1 MMNHWYQDV
10 TNVAF
15 AGASSAV
22 AATEG
27 PATDLLSKRK
37 PSVQFQ
43 SNPSHFHTLHPP
55 MNFWWLYRVL
65 TLVSACALS
74 IAVIVLCAH
83 TTIDLDKLFEGFPGH
98 LSLPYVSLGIAV
110 GCITAFTIIVM
121 LGLDL
126 CCEKPFTSLPAFELP
141 CQIFG
146 ETECITL
153 SIISPLGKDICD
165 KNHPTAIIEFV
176 NFALFFVY
184 CISLLVRAF
193 VASGQKFT
201 AVMALNILDVA
212 TTAASNFVQ

>member
-1 MMNHWYQDV
+1 
-10 TNVAF
+10 
-15 AGASSAV
+15 
-22 AATEG
+22 
-27 PATDLLSKRK
+27 
-37 PSVQFQ
+37 
-43 SNPSHFHTLHPP
+43 
-55 MNFWWLYRVL
+55 MNFFWLYRVL

-74 IAVIVLCAH
+74 IAVIVLCAQ

-110 GCITAFTIIVM
+110 GCITAFTTIVT

-141 CQIFG
+141 WFCVLWILWVVAGALTLLQNSQIFG

-153 SIISPLGKDICD
+153 SIISPLGKDFCD

>member
-1 MMNHWYQDV
+1 
-10 TNVAF
+10 
-15 AGASSAV
+15 
-22 AATEG
+22 
-27 PATDLLSKRK
+27 
-37 PSVQFQ
+37 
-43 SNPSHFHTLHPP
+43 
-55 MNFWWLYRVL
+55 MNFFWLYRVS

-74 IAVIVLCAH
+74 IAVIVLCAQ

-98 LSLPYVSLGIAV
+98 ISLPYVSLGIAV
-110 GCITAFTIIVM
+110 GCITAFTTIVM

-141 CQIFG
+141 WFYVRRSHLQGVLWILWVIAGALTLLKGNQIFG

-153 SIISPLGKDICD
+153 SIISPLGRDICD
-165 KNHPTAIIEFV
+165 KYHPIAIIEFV